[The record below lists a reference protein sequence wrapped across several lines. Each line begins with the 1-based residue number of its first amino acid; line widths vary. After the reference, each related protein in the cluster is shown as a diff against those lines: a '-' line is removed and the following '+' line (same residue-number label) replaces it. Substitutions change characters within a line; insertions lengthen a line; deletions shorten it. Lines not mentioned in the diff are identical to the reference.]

1 VPRSFKPQLERVA
14 ELRTGETWPR
24 VQHELQKIQAVLL
37 ESDSHR
43 VLQTTKPP
51 SRALKFLRQ
60 MKIPAPK
67 QILELEKKSEGRS

>member
-1 VPRSFKPQLERVA
+1 VLALLLERVV

-43 VLQTTKPP
+43 ILQTTTP
-51 SRALKFLRQ
+51 SPKARKLFNQ
-60 MKIPAPK
+60 MKIPAPR
-67 QILELEKKSEGRS
+67 QILHLENKSNNRS